1 MEDVLEFQPDEFQV
15 MDTFEFEEEI
25 QRPEN
30 LRLFTLE
37 DQLLDYFSVRMPKG
51 KTTRFHITELAN
63 EIDRVRDAYLSTV
76 EVTETLY
83 DVKKHQR
90 VSMPSWI
97 HPTVDDFELKG
108 FDYHLELLPMY
119 RPEQRMLPQ
128 YISRLVRALPKPYDT
143 PQSENPPI
151 DTNIVGRTS
160 DGKTEVRAVGKF
172 QKTKTV
178 LHEDGTQEIVSE
190 DISNTQDN
198 IRINGYALEER
209 PLDLPNPQQGH
220 PFLESTQAST
230 YKTTQAFGD
239 VYPSVQ
245 AIFSHAIPTT
255 ADPYNEGMKY
265 LKLYDIKLSE
275 IPWSS
280 WKSRFPPVEQI
291 DTPSP
296 VKSLTFPNTDS
307 HDKPSEKLETLYVKK
322 WFPGIHPRYWMM
334 QQEDAGITVMKMLL
348 SLTGNSGN
356 VPIEVLGETL
366 ERKFNETTPEECIRT
381 DTFHN
386 FLESGIS
393 RIKKLNEKGHTSYE
407 CVPVSIVREERREW
421 ASKGRLMWKE
431 SLEADIMR
439 KHQVLLKR
447 FQGEGL
453 GEKAVK
459 YAVHKARENSEI
471 RRDIL
476 TLLKDPRRTEMDK
489 AEAVEDM
496 LKDII
501 PSDNLYLDVE
511 GGMLVCGHTLSVL
524 KGNLADDDREF
535 YREWTAIE
543 DGKRV
548 CRYCGEQVGNVFV
561 IQDEFDN
568 DGRLLVSQS
577 ALKQDGFHG
586 ESQVDVFTNS
596 LKELRKVFDLDNPGE
611 SVLYLVLSLL
621 QILPT
626 DTQLLPILQY
636 IRNISK
642 VLKAAAKAKKFTI
655 ETENRIYGAI
665 GLAASVVLIQTH
677 QPFLIPTRWFGS
689 RPLVLTGYPRDT
701 NNKDARGILDTLIFV
716 LKNTFESFP
725 STFRGSIV
733 PFFRSLLTKPK
744 DLRNETNTYIKRAL
758 DVDFKAQFV
767 LAKERY
773 ETSPMAVMDRDSTL
787 PLMFLE
793 KTEFKPSESL
803 TQEPVRPMCLTV
815 KPLVTLE
822 PKLGPNVTQ
831 LPLPLWSNIRP
842 SETSVTVPIPKDMSL
857 ELKGFTDAEIRKN
870 ISLKFP
876 KLKLKSLEE
885 FLDRE
890 KDGIAIVS
898 LLQRLLDIMS
908 TEETFSQNDIQSYR
922 NICVLLKTEIGGG
935 LLRDSAKGLTYKFL
949 HSIAKHPNVS
959 GFETNLATALK
970 NDIVIRMIFVKPE
983 DAEKEQNI
991 LRARE
996 RETLKE
1002 RLRGMTDSERE
1013 ITKKLLDI
1021 GIAPYIIT
1029 NADREMFKQEYN
1041 IREEPDVFATGFVD
1055 ENRPE
1060 EGYNDNRDYEDDTEP
1075 IGQNGQT
1082 MNVDTGDYGDMA
1094 QRDYNDYTG
1103 NPQYNDDE
1111 GYGF

>member
-1 MEDVLEFQPDEFQV
+1 MEDILEFDPDEFQV
-15 MDTFEFEEEI
+15 LDTFEFEEEI

-51 KTTRFHITELAN
+51 KTTRFQMNELAN
-63 EIDRVRDAYLSTV
+63 EVDRVKDAYLSSV
-76 EVTETLY
+76 EVSETLY
-83 DVKKHQR
+83 DVKKHLR
-90 VSMPSWI
+90 TTMPSWV
-97 HPTVDDFELKG
+97 HPMVDDFELKK
-108 FDYHLELLPMY
+108 FDYEADWLPLNTG
-119 RPEQRMLPQ
+119 EQRTLPQ
-128 YISRLVRALPKPYDT
+128 YISRLVRALPKPYNT

-151 DTNIVGRTS
+151 ETNIVGRES
-160 DGKTEVRAVGKF
+160 DGKKEVRALSTY

-178 LHEDGTQEIVSE
+178 LHEDGSQDIVSE

-198 IRINGYALEER
+198 IRISGYALDER
-209 PLDLPNPQQGH
+209 PLVLPNPQDGH
-220 PFLESTQAST
+220 PFLESTRPST
-230 YKTTQAFGD
+230 YKTTETFGE

-245 AIFSHAIPTT
+245 AIFTHAIPTT
-255 ADPYNEGMKY
+255 TDPYNEGMKY
-265 LKLYDIKLSE
+265 LKLYDIKLSQ

-280 WKSRFPPVEQI
+280 WKSRFPPVEQV
-291 DTPSP
+291 DTPPPS
-296 VKSLTFPNTDS
+296 KSVSFPGNDS
-307 HDKPSEKLETLYVKK
+307 YDKPSDKLQTLYVRK
-322 WFPGIHPRYWMM
+322 WFPGVHPRYWMM
-334 QQEDAGITVMKMLL
+334 QQEDAGLTVLKMLL

-356 VPIEVLGETL
+356 VPVEVLGETL
-366 ERKFNETTPEECIRT
+366 ERKFNETTPEQCIRT

-393 RIKKLNEKGHTSYE
+393 RIKKLNDSGQTVYE

-421 ASKGRLMWKE
+421 ASKGRMMWKE

-453 GEKAVK
+453 GQKAVK
-459 YAVHKARENSEI
+459 YTVHKARENSEI

-476 TLLKDPRRTEMDK
+476 TLIKDPRRTETDK
-489 AEAVEDM
+489 AEAIETI
-496 LKDII
+496 LKDVI
-501 PSDNLYLDVE
+501 PADNLYLDVE

-524 KGNLADDDREF
+524 KGNLAEDDREF

-548 CRYCGEQVGNVFV
+548 CRYCGEQVGSVFI

-568 DGRLLVSQS
+568 DGRLLVSQA

-611 SVLYLVLSLL
+611 SVLYLILSLL

-626 DTQLLPILQY
+626 DTQLLPVLQY
-636 IRNISK
+636 IRNLSK

-655 ETENRIYGAI
+655 ETENRIYGTI

-677 QPFLIPTRWFGS
+677 QPFLVPTRWFGS
-689 RPLVLTGYPRDT
+689 RPLVLSGYPRDT
-701 NNKDARGILDTLIFV
+701 NDKDTKGILDTLIFI

-744 DLRNETNTYIKRAL
+744 ELRNETNNYIKRAL
-758 DVDFKAQFV
+758 DIDFKAQFV

-773 ETSPMAVMDRDSTL
+773 ESSPHAVMDRDSAL
-787 PLMFLE
+787 PLMFLK

-803 TQEPVRPMCLTV
+803 IQEPIRPMCLTV
-815 KPLVTLE
+815 KPLTVLE
-822 PKLGPNVTQ
+822 PKVGPNVAQ

-842 SETSVTVPIPKDMSL
+842 SEHSTPVTIPEDVRL
-857 ELKGFTDAEIRKN
+857 YLKTFTEAEIRKN
-870 ISLKFP
+870 ITLKFP

-885 FLDRE
+885 FLDKE
-890 KDGIAIVS
+890 KDGIAIIS
-898 LLQRLLDIMS
+898 LLQRLLDVMS
-908 TEETFSQNDIQSYR
+908 GQETFPQKEIETYR
-922 NICVLLKTEIGGG
+922 TICVLLQTQINGS
-935 LLRDSAKGLTYKFL
+935 LLRDTAKGLTYKFL
-949 HSIAKHPNVS
+949 HAIAKHPNAS
-959 GFETNLATALK
+959 AFETNLTTILK

-983 DAEKEQNI
+983 DAEIEQNI

-1002 RLRGMTDSERE
+1002 RLRGMSDSERE

-1021 GIAPYIIT
+1021 GIAAYIIT
-1029 NADREMFKQEYN
+1029 NADRELFKQEYN
-1041 IREEPDVFATGFVD
+1041 IREEPDVFATGIVD

-1060 EGYNDNRDYEDDTEP
+1060 EGYNDNRDFEDDTEP
-1075 IGQNGQT
+1075 IGQNGHA
-1082 MNVDTGDYGDMA
+1082 MNVDNGDYGDMA

-1103 NPQYNDDE
+1103 ERQYGED